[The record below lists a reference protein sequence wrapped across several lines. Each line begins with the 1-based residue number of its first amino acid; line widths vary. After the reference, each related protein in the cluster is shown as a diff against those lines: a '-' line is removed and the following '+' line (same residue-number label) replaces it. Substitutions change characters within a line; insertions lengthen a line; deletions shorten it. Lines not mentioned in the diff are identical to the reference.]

1 MTGAL
6 ACQPVTAR
14 QLQWNWTPAGQVALQ
29 PCPIGANGL
38 ARWYC
43 ADTPA
48 GPVWQGTSPD
58 MSDCKSLAITTLE
71 GKKKSVDFKKI
82 ILLYIFCSLKW
93 EKNIFVHREKLYTI
107 FEITRTIFSN
117 SEKVSSTF
125 RIKGFFN
132 LFLDVSQ
139 IYKNNSNWKK
149 K

>member
-71 GKKKSVDFKKI
+71 GKKKKSVDFKKNDPI
-82 ILLYIFCSLKW
+82 VHILFP
-93 EKNIFVHREKLYTI
+93 
-107 FEITRTIFSN
+107 
-117 SEKVSSTF
+117 KV
-125 RIKGFFN
+125 G
-132 LFLDVSQ
+132 
-139 IYKNNSNWKK
+139 KK
-149 K
+149 CHSVWRKTLEH

>member
-71 GKKKSVDFKKI
+71 GKNNYISSKKFFEMVD
-82 ILLYIFCSLKW
+82 ILFP
-93 EKNIFVHREKLYTI
+93 
-107 FEITRTIFSN
+107 
-117 SEKVSSTF
+117 KV
-125 RIKGFFN
+125 RK
-132 LFLDVSQ
+132 
-139 IYKNNSNWKK
+139 
-149 K
+149 

>member
-71 GKKKSVDFKKI
+71 GKKI
-82 ILLYIFCSLKW
+82 
-93 EKNIFVHREKLYTI
+93 
-107 FEITRTIFSN
+107 
-117 SEKVSSTF
+117 STF
-125 RIKGFFN
+125 QENNPIVHILFPKVRKKGSS
-132 LFLDVSQ
+132 VS
-139 IYKNNSNWKK
+139 KK
-149 K
+149 TLHHFSDH

>member
-71 GKKKSVDFKKI
+71 GKKKSVDFKEK
-82 ILLYIFCSLKW
+82 ILLYIFCFLKW
-93 EKNIFVHREKLYTI
+93 EKKVLVFREKLYKI
-107 FEITRTIFSN
+107 FENTRTITISN
-117 SEKVSSTF
+117 SKKSVQHLK
-125 RIKGFFN
+125 RK
-132 LFLDVSQ
+132 VSQ
-139 IYKNNSNWKK
+139 ILYIH
-149 K
+149 